1 MVIEKIKITNKIE
14 EFNKN
19 GFIIFDKFLLE
30 KYIEILKSRFDDL
43 FDGKFENIIE
53 PDEWNWKKNLS
64 DPKATRQICNVWKS
78 DNLIRKIVCNETIG
92 LIASKLMGWKGARL
106 VQDNI
111 LWKPSGGKTLGY
123 HQDASYVDWI
133 VPQTM
138 VTCWI
143 SLDRTSQK
151 IGTLEFVTGSHK
163 WKLNPPSA
171 SFHSPHDYRRELIN
185 FAKDNDKELN
195 ITYVEVPPGGASF
208 HHGYTWHGSGINKTS
223 LDRRAIVSHCIP
235 SDAKFHSTNI
245 GGTGKIYKRYK
256 KLNSDEMDES
266 FFPIIWNKEDYQTFN

>member
-1 MVIEKIKITNKIE
+1 MIKKINLTNEIDS
-14 EFNKN
+14 FYNN
-19 GFIIFDKFLLE
+19 GFIIFDKFLLKE
-30 KYIEILKSRFDDL
+30 NIEILKNRFDDL
-43 FDGKFENIIE
+43 FDGKFENTIE

-64 DPKATRQICNVWKS
+64 DLRATRQICNVWKS

-92 LIASKLMGWKGARL
+92 LIASKLMGWQGARL

-138 VTCWI
+138 ISCWM
-143 SLDRTSQK
+143 SLDQTSQK

-163 WKLNPPSA
+163 WELSPPSVN
-171 SFHSPHDYRRELIN
+171 FHSPDDYRRELIN
-185 FAKDNDKELN
+185 FAKDKNKELN

-223 LDRRAIVSHCIP
+223 LNRRAIVSHCIP

-256 KLNSDEMDES
+256 KLNTNEMDES
-266 FFPIIWNKEDYQTFN
+266 FFPIIWNKEGYQTFN

>member
-1 MVIEKIKITNKIE
+1 M
-14 EFNKN
+14 N
-19 GFIIFDKFLLE
+19 GTGK
-30 KYIEILKSRFDDL
+30 KS
-43 FDGKFENIIE
+43 
-53 PDEWNWKKNLS
+53 S
-64 DPKATRQICNVWKS
+64 DPRATRQMCNVWKS

-138 VTCWI
+138 ITCWM
-143 SLDRTSQK
+143 SLDKTSQK
-151 IGTLEFVTGSHK
+151 IGTLEFVAGSHK
-163 WKLNPPSA
+163 WGLSPPSV
-171 SFHSPHDYRRELIN
+171 SFHSPNDYRRELIN
-185 FAKDNDKELN
+185 FAKINNKELN

-223 LDRRAIVSHCIP
+223 LNRRAIVSHCIP

-256 KLNSDEMDES
+256 KINTNEMDES
-266 FFPIIWNKEDYQTFN
+266 FFPILWNKEGYQTFN

>member
-1 MVIEKIKITNKIE
+1 MIIKKVNLTNEIDSFK
-14 EFNKN
+14 NN

-30 KYIEILKSRFDDL
+30 ENIEILKDKFDDL
-43 FDGKFENIIE
+43 FNGKFENTIE

-64 DPKATRQICNVWKS
+64 DPGATRQMCNAWKS

-92 LIASKLMGWKGARL
+92 LIASRLMGWPGARL

-138 VTCWI
+138 ITCWM
-143 SLDRTSQK
+143 SLDQTSQK
-151 IGTLEFVTGSHK
+151 IGTLEFVTGSHE
-163 WKLNPPSA
+163 WGLSPPSIN
-171 SFHSPHDYRRELIN
+171 FHSPDNYRRELIN
-185 FAKDNDKELN
+185 FAKSNNKELN

-223 LDRRAIVSHCIP
+223 LNRRAIVSHCIP
-235 SDAKFHSTNI
+235 SNAKFHSTNI

-256 KLNSDEMDES
+256 KLNTNEMDES
-266 FFPIIWNKEDYQTFN
+266 FFPIIWNKEGYQTFN

>member
-1 MVIEKIKITNKIE
+1 MIKKINLTNEIDS
-14 EFNKN
+14 FNNN

-30 KYIEILKSRFDDL
+30 ENIEILKNRFDDL
-43 FDGKFENIIE
+43 FDGKFENTIE

-64 DPKATRQICNVWKS
+64 DPSVTRQICNVWKS

-92 LIASKLMGWKGARL
+92 LIASKLMGWQGARL

-138 VTCWI
+138 ITCWM
-143 SLDRTSQK
+143 SLDQTSQK

-163 WKLNPPSA
+163 WELSPPSVN
-171 SFHSPHDYRRELIN
+171 FHSPDDYRRELIN
-185 FAKDNDKELN
+185 FAKDNNKELN

-223 LDRRAIVSHCIP
+223 LNRRAIVSHCIP
-235 SDAKFHSTNI
+235 SNAKFHSTNI

-256 KLNSDEMDES
+256 KLNTNEMDES
-266 FFPIIWNKEDYQTFN
+266 FFPIIWNKEGYQTFN

>member
-1 MVIEKIKITNKIE
+1 ME
-14 EFNKN
+14 
-19 GFIIFDKFLLE
+19 LE
-30 KYIEILKSRFDDL
+30 KK
-43 FDGKFENIIE
+43 
-53 PDEWNWKKNLS
+53 LS
-64 DPKATRQICNVWKS
+64 DPSATRQICNVWKS
-78 DNLIRKIVCNETIG
+78 DNLIRKIVCNDTIG
-92 LIASKLMGWKGARL
+92 LIASKLMGWQGARL

-138 VTCWI
+138 ITCWM
-143 SLDRTSQK
+143 SLDQTSQK

-163 WKLNPPSA
+163 WELSPPSVN
-171 SFHSPHDYRRELIN
+171 FHSPDDYRRELIN
-185 FAKDNDKELN
+185 FAKDNNKELN

-223 LDRRAIVSHCIP
+223 LNRRAIVSHCIP

-256 KLNSDEMDES
+256 KINTNEMDES
-266 FFPIIWNKEDYQTFN
+266 FFPILWNKEGYQTFN

>member
-1 MVIEKIKITNKIE
+1 MIKKINLTNEIDS
-14 EFNKN
+14 FNNN

-30 KYIEILKSRFDDL
+30 ENIEILKNRFDDL
-43 FDGKFENIIE
+43 FDGKFENTIE

-64 DPKATRQICNVWKS
+64 DPSATRQICNVWKS

-92 LIASKLMGWKGARL
+92 LIASKLMGWQGARL

-138 VTCWI
+138 ITCWM
-143 SLDRTSQK
+143 SLDQTSQK

-163 WKLNPPSA
+163 WELSPPSVN
-171 SFHSPHDYRRELIN
+171 FHSPDNYRRELIN
-185 FAKDNDKELN
+185 FAKDNNKALN

-223 LDRRAIVSHCIP
+223 LNRRAIVSHCIP

-256 KLNSDEMDES
+256 KLNTNEMDES
-266 FFPIIWNKEDYQTFN
+266 FFPIIWNKEGYQTFN

>member
-1 MVIEKIKITNKIE
+1 MIKKINLTNEIET
-14 EFNKN
+14 FNKN
-19 GFIIFDKFLLE
+19 GFVIFDKFLLE
-30 KYIEILKSRFDDL
+30 ENIEILKNRFDDL
-43 FDGKFENIIE
+43 FDGKFENTIE

-64 DPKATRQICNVWKS
+64 DPKATKQMCNVWKS
-78 DNLIRKIVCNETIG
+78 DNLVKKIVCNETIG

-138 VTCWI
+138 ITCWM
-143 SLDRTSQK
+143 SLDQTSQK

-163 WKLNPPSA
+163 WELSPPSVN
-171 SFHSPHDYRRELIN
+171 FHSPDDYRRELIN
-185 FAKDNDKELN
+185 LAKDNDKELN

-223 LDRRAIVSHCIP
+223 LNRRAIVSHCIP

-256 KLNSDEMDES
+256 KLNTNEMDES
-266 FFPIIWNKEDYQTFN
+266 FFPIIWNKESYQTFN

>member
-1 MVIEKIKITNKIE
+1 MIKKINLNNEIET
-14 EFNKN
+14 FNKN
-19 GFIIFDKFLLE
+19 GFVIFDKFLLE
-30 KYIEILKSRFDDL
+30 ENIEILKNRFDDL
-43 FDGKFENIIE
+43 FDGKFENTIE

-64 DPKATRQICNVWKS
+64 DPRATRQICNVWKS

-138 VTCWI
+138 ISCWM
-143 SLDRTSQK
+143 SLDKTSQK
-151 IGTLEFVTGSHK
+151 IGTLEFVAGSHK
-163 WKLNPPSA
+163 WKLSPPSV
-171 SFHSPHDYRRELIN
+171 SFHSPDDYRRELIN
-185 FAKDNDKELN
+185 FAKINNKELN
-195 ITYVEVPPGGASF
+195 ITYVEVPAGGASF
-208 HHGYTWHGSGINKTS
+208 HHGYTWHGSGINKTN
-223 LDRRAIVSHCIP
+223 LNRRAIVSHCIP

-256 KLNSDEMDES
+256 KINTNEMDES
-266 FFPIIWNKEDYQTFN
+266 FFPILWNLEGYQTFN

>member
-1 MVIEKIKITNKIE
+1 MIKKINLTNEIDS
-14 EFNKN
+14 FNNN

-30 KYIEILKSRFDDL
+30 ENIEILKNRFDDL
-43 FDGKFENIIE
+43 FDGKFENTIE
-53 PDEWNWKKNLS
+53 PDEWNCKKKLS
-64 DPKATRQICNVWKS
+64 DPNATRQICNVWKS
-78 DNLIRKIVCNETIG
+78 DNLIRKIVCNETLG
-92 LIASKLMGWKGARL
+92 LIASKLMGWQGARL

-138 VTCWI
+138 ISCWM
-143 SLDRTSQK
+143 SLDKTRQK

-163 WKLNPPSA
+163 WELSPPSVN
-171 SFHSPHDYRRELIN
+171 FHSPDDYRRELIN
-185 FAKDNDKELN
+185 FAKDNNKELN

-223 LDRRAIVSHCIP
+223 LNRRAIVSHCIP

-256 KLNSDEMDES
+256 KLNTNEMDES
-266 FFPIIWNKEDYQTFN
+266 FFPIIWNKEGYQTFN

>member
-1 MVIEKIKITNKIE
+1 MIKKINLTNEIDS
-14 EFNKN
+14 FNNN

-30 KYIEILKSRFDDL
+30 ENIKILKNKFDDL
-43 FDGKFENIIE
+43 FDGKFENTIE

-64 DPKATRQICNVWKS
+64 DPSTTRQICNAWKS

-92 LIASKLMGWKGARL
+92 LIASKLMGWQGARL

-138 VTCWI
+138 ITCWM
-143 SLDRTSQK
+143 SLDQTSQK

-163 WKLNPPSA
+163 WELSPPSVN
-171 SFHSPHDYRRELIN
+171 FHSPDDYRKELIN
-185 FAKDNDKELN
+185 FAKDNNKELN

-223 LDRRAIVSHCIP
+223 LNRRAIVSHCIP

-256 KLNSDEMDES
+256 KLNTNEMDES
-266 FFPIIWNKEDYQTFN
+266 FFPIIWNKEGYQTFN

>member
-1 MVIEKIKITNKIE
+1 MIKKINLTNEIDV
-14 EFNKN
+14 FNNN
-19 GFIIFDKFLLE
+19 GFVIFDKFLLE
-30 KYIEILKSRFDDL
+30 ENIEILKNRFNDL
-43 FDGKFENIIE
+43 FDGKFENTIE

-64 DPKATRQICNVWKS
+64 DPKSTRQICNVWKS
-78 DNLIRKIVCNETIG
+78 DNLIRKIVCNKTIG
-92 LIASKLMGWKGARL
+92 LIASKLMGWQGARL

-138 VTCWI
+138 ITCWM
-143 SLDRTSQK
+143 SLDQTSQK

-163 WKLNPPSA
+163 WELSPPSVN
-171 SFHSPHDYRRELIN
+171 FHSPDDYRRELIN
-185 FAKDNDKELN
+185 FTKDNNKELN
-195 ITYVEVPPGGASF
+195 IKYVEVPPGGASF

-223 LDRRAIVSHCIP
+223 LNRRAIVSHCIP
-235 SDAKFHSTNI
+235 SNAKFHSTNI

-256 KLNSDEMDES
+256 KLNTNEMDES
-266 FFPIIWNKEDYQTFN
+266 FFPILWNKEGYQTFN

>member
-1 MVIEKIKITNKIE
+1 MIKKINLTNEIEASN
-14 EFNKN
+14 NN
-19 GFIIFDKFLLE
+19 GFVIFDKFLLE
-30 KYIEILKSRFDDL
+30 ENIEILKNRFNDL
-43 FDGKFENIIE
+43 FDGKFENTIE

-64 DPKATRQICNVWKS
+64 DPRATRQICNVWKS

-92 LIASKLMGWKGARL
+92 LIASKLMGWQGARL

-138 VTCWI
+138 ISCWM
-143 SLDRTSQK
+143 SLDQTSQK

-163 WKLNPPSA
+163 WELSPPSVN
-171 SFHSPHDYRRELIN
+171 FHSPDDYRRELIN
-185 FAKDNDKELN
+185 FAKNNNKELN

-223 LDRRAIVSHCIP
+223 LNRRAIVSHCIP
-235 SDAKFHSTNI
+235 SNAKFHSTNI

-256 KLNSDEMDES
+256 KLNTNEMDES
-266 FFPIIWNKEDYQTFN
+266 FFPILWNKEGYQTFN

>member
-1 MVIEKIKITNKIE
+1 MVIEKIKITNEIE

-64 DPKATRQICNVWKS
+64 DPKATRQICNAWKS

-138 VTCWI
+138 VTCWM

-171 SFHSPHDYRRELIN
+171 SFHSPDDYRRELIN
-185 FAKDNDKELN
+185 FTKDNNKELN

-208 HHGYTWHGSGINKTS
+208 HHGYTWHGSGLNKTS

-266 FFPIIWNKEDYQTFN
+266 FFPIIWNKEGYQTFN

>member
-1 MVIEKIKITNKIE
+1 MIKKINLTNEIDS
-14 EFNKN
+14 FNNN

-30 KYIEILKSRFDDL
+30 ENIEILKNRFDDL
-43 FDGKFENIIE
+43 FDGKFENTIE
-53 PDEWNWKKNLS
+53 PDEWNWKKNSS
-64 DPKATRQICNVWKS
+64 DPRATRQICNVWKS

-92 LIASKLMGWKGARL
+92 LIASKLMGWQGARL

-138 VTCWI
+138 ITCWM
-143 SLDRTSQK
+143 SLDQTSQK

-163 WKLNPPSA
+163 WELSPPSVN
-171 SFHSPHDYRRELIN
+171 FHSPDDYRRELIN
-185 FAKDNDKELN
+185 FAKENNKELN

-223 LDRRAIVSHCIP
+223 LNRRAIVSHCIP

-256 KLNSDEMDES
+256 KLNTNEMDES
-266 FFPIIWNKEDYQTFN
+266 FFPIIWNKEGYQTFN

>member
-1 MVIEKIKITNKIE
+1 MIKKINLTNEIDS
-14 EFNKN
+14 FNNN

-30 KYIEILKSRFDDL
+30 ENIEILKNRFDDL
-43 FDGKFENIIE
+43 FDGKFENTIE

-64 DPKATRQICNVWKS
+64 DPIATRQMCNVWKS
-78 DNLIRKIVCNETIG
+78 DNFIRKIVCNETIG
-92 LIASKLMGWKGARL
+92 LIASKLMGWQGARL

-138 VTCWI
+138 ITCWM
-143 SLDRTSQK
+143 SLDQTSQK

-163 WKLNPPSA
+163 WELSPPSVN
-171 SFHSPHDYRRELIN
+171 FHSPDDYRRELIN
-185 FAKDNDKELN
+185 FAKDNNKELN
-195 ITYVEVPPGGASF
+195 ITHVEVPPGGASF

-223 LDRRAIVSHCIP
+223 LNRRAIVSHCIP
-235 SDAKFHSTNI
+235 SNAKFHSTNI

-256 KLNSDEMDES
+256 KFNTNEMDES
-266 FFPIIWNKEDYQTFN
+266 FFPIIWNKEGYQTFN

>member
-1 MVIEKIKITNKIE
+1 MIKKINLTNEIDS
-14 EFNKN
+14 FNNN

-30 KYIEILKSRFDDL
+30 ENIEILKNRFNDL
-43 FDGKFENIIE
+43 FDGKFENTIE
-53 PDEWNWKKNLS
+53 PDEWNWKKNSS
-64 DPKATRQICNVWKS
+64 DPRATRQMCNVWKS

-92 LIASKLMGWKGARL
+92 LIASKMMGWKGARL

-138 VTCWI
+138 ITCWM
-143 SLDRTSQK
+143 SLDQTSQK

-163 WKLNPPSA
+163 WELSPPSVN
-171 SFHSPHDYRRELIN
+171 FHSPDDYRRELIN
-185 FAKDNDKELN
+185 FAKINNKELN
-195 ITYVEVPPGGASF
+195 ITYMEVPAGGASF

-223 LDRRAIVSHCIP
+223 LNRRAIVSHCIP

-256 KLNSDEMDES
+256 KLNTNEMDES
-266 FFPIIWNKEDYQTFN
+266 FFPILWNKEGYQTFN

>member
-1 MVIEKIKITNKIE
+1 MIKKINLTHEIDS
-14 EFNKN
+14 FNNN

-30 KYIEILKSRFDDL
+30 ENIEILKNRFDDL
-43 FDGKFENIIE
+43 FDGKFENTIE
-53 PDEWNWKKNLS
+53 PDEWHWKKNLS
-64 DPKATRQICNVWKS
+64 DPSATRQICNVWKS
-78 DNLIRKIVCNETIG
+78 DNLIRKIVCNKTIG
-92 LIASKLMGWKGARL
+92 LIASKLMEWQGARL

-138 VTCWI
+138 ITCWM
-143 SLDRTSQK
+143 SLDQTSQK

-163 WKLNPPSA
+163 WELSPPSVN
-171 SFHSPHDYRRELIN
+171 FHSPDDYRRELVN
-185 FAKDNDKELN
+185 FAKDNNKELN

-223 LDRRAIVSHCIP
+223 LNRRAIVSHCIP

-256 KLNSDEMDES
+256 KLNTNEMDES
-266 FFPIIWNKEDYQTFN
+266 FFPIIWNKEGYQTFN

>member
-1 MVIEKIKITNKIE
+1 MIKKINLTNEIDA
-14 EFNKN
+14 FNNN
-19 GFIIFDKFLLE
+19 GFVIFDKFLLE
-30 KYIEILKSRFDDL
+30 ENIEILKNRFDDL
-43 FDGKFENIIE
+43 FDGKFENTIE
-53 PDEWNWKKNLS
+53 PDEWNWKKNFS
-64 DPKATRQICNVWKS
+64 DPSATRQICNVWKS

-92 LIASKLMGWKGARL
+92 LIASKLMGWQGARL

-138 VTCWI
+138 ITCWM
-143 SLDRTSQK
+143 SLDQTSQK

-163 WKLNPPSA
+163 WELSPPSVN
-171 SFHSPHDYRRELIN
+171 FHSPDDYRRELIN
-185 FAKDNDKELN
+185 FAKDNNKELN

-223 LDRRAIVSHCIP
+223 LNRRAIVSHCIP

-256 KLNSDEMDES
+256 KLNTNEMDES
-266 FFPIIWNKEDYQTFN
+266 FFPIIWNKQGYQTFN

>member
-1 MVIEKIKITNKIE
+1 MIKKINLTNEIDS
-14 EFNKN
+14 FNNN

-30 KYIEILKSRFDDL
+30 ENIEILKNRFDDL
-43 FDGKFENIIE
+43 FDGKFENTIE

-64 DPKATRQICNVWKS
+64 DLRATRQICNVWKS

-92 LIASKLMGWKGARL
+92 LIASKLMGWQGARL

-138 VTCWI
+138 ISCWM
-143 SLDRTSQK
+143 SLDQTSQK

-163 WKLNPPSA
+163 WELSPPSVN
-171 SFHSPHDYRRELIN
+171 FHSPDDYRRELIN
-185 FAKDNDKELN
+185 FAKDNNKELN

-223 LDRRAIVSHCIP
+223 LNRRAIVSHCIP
-235 SDAKFHSTNI
+235 SNAKFHSTNI

-256 KLNSDEMDES
+256 KLNTNEMDES
-266 FFPIIWNKEDYQTFN
+266 FFPILWNKEGYQTFN

>member
-1 MVIEKIKITNKIE
+1 MIKKINLTNEIDS
-14 EFNKN
+14 FNNN

-30 KYIEILKSRFDDL
+30 ENIEILKNRFDDL
-43 FDGKFENIIE
+43 FDGKFENTIE

-64 DPKATRQICNVWKS
+64 DPIATRQICNVWKS

-92 LIASKLMGWKGARL
+92 LIASKLMGWQGARL

-138 VTCWI
+138 ITCWM
-143 SLDRTSQK
+143 SLDQTSQK

-163 WKLNPPSA
+163 WELSPPSVN
-171 SFHSPHDYRRELIN
+171 FHSPDDYRRELIN
-185 FAKDNDKELN
+185 FAKDNNKELN

-223 LDRRAIVSHCIP
+223 LNRRAIVSHCIP

-256 KLNSDEMDES
+256 KLNTNEMDES
-266 FFPIIWNKEDYQTFN
+266 FFPIIWNKEGYQTFN

>member
-1 MVIEKIKITNKIE
+1 MNKKINLTNEIDS
-14 EFNKN
+14 FHNN
-19 GFIIFDKFLLE
+19 GFTIFDKFLLE
-30 KYIEILKSRFDDL
+30 ENIGKLKNRFDDL
-43 FDGKFENIIE
+43 FDGKFENTIE

-64 DPKATRQICNVWKS
+64 DLSVTRQICNVWKS
-78 DNLIRKIVCNETIG
+78 DNFIRKIVCNKTIG
-92 LIASKLMGWKGARL
+92 LIASKLMGGQGARL

-138 VTCWI
+138 ITCWM
-143 SLDRTSQK
+143 SLDQTSQK

-163 WKLNPPSA
+163 WGLSPPSVN
-171 SFHSPHDYRRELIN
+171 FHSPDDYRRELIN
-185 FAKDNDKELN
+185 FAKDNNKELN

-223 LDRRAIVSHCIP
+223 LNRRAIVSHCIP

-256 KLNSDEMDES
+256 KLNTNEMDES
-266 FFPIIWNKEDYQTFN
+266 FFPINWNKEGYQTFN

>member
-1 MVIEKIKITNKIE
+1 
-14 EFNKN
+14 
-19 GFIIFDKFLLE
+19 
-30 KYIEILKSRFDDL
+30 
-43 FDGKFENIIE
+43 
-53 PDEWNWKKNLS
+53 
-64 DPKATRQICNVWKS
+64 
-78 DNLIRKIVCNETIG
+78 
-92 LIASKLMGWKGARL
+92 MGWKGARL

-138 VTCWI
+138 ITCWM
-143 SLDRTSQK
+143 SLDQTNQK

-163 WKLNPPSA
+163 WELSPPSVN
-171 SFHSPHDYRRELIN
+171 FHSPDDYRRELIN
-185 FAKDNDKELN
+185 FAKDNNKELN

-223 LDRRAIVSHCIP
+223 LNRRAIVSHCIP
-235 SDAKFHSTNI
+235 SNAKFHSTNI

-256 KLNSDEMDES
+256 KLNTNEMDES
-266 FFPIIWNKEDYQTFN
+266 FFPIIWNKEGYQTFN

>member
-1 MVIEKIKITNKIE
+1 MIKKINLTNEIDS
-14 EFNKN
+14 FNNN

-30 KYIEILKSRFDDL
+30 ENIEILKNRFNDL
-43 FDGKFENIIE
+43 FDGKFENTIE
-53 PDEWNWKKNLS
+53 PDEWNWKKNFS
-64 DPKATRQICNVWKS
+64 DPSATRQICNVWKS

-92 LIASKLMGWKGARL
+92 LIASKLMGWQGARL

-138 VTCWI
+138 ITCWM
-143 SLDRTSQK
+143 SLDQTSQK

-163 WKLNPPSA
+163 WELSPPSVN
-171 SFHSPHDYRRELIN
+171 FHSPDDYRRELIN
-185 FAKDNDKELN
+185 FAKDNNKELN

-223 LDRRAIVSHCIP
+223 LNRRAIVSHCIP
-235 SDAKFHSTNI
+235 FDAKFHSTNI

-256 KLNSDEMDES
+256 KLNTNEMDES
-266 FFPIIWNKEDYQTFN
+266 FFPIIWNKEGYQTFN

>member
-1 MVIEKIKITNKIE
+1 MIKKINLTNEIDS
-14 EFNKN
+14 FNNN

-30 KYIEILKSRFDDL
+30 ENIEILKNRFDDL
-43 FDGKFENIIE
+43 FDGKFENTIQ
-53 PDEWNWKKNLS
+53 PDEWHWKKNLS
-64 DPKATRQICNVWKS
+64 DPSATRQICNVWKS

-92 LIASKLMGWKGARL
+92 LIASKLMGWQGARL

-138 VTCWI
+138 ITCWM
-143 SLDRTSQK
+143 SLDQTSQK

-163 WKLNPPSA
+163 WELSPPSVN
-171 SFHSPHDYRRELIN
+171 FHSPDDYRRELIN
-185 FAKDNDKELN
+185 FAKDNNKELN

-223 LDRRAIVSHCIP
+223 LNRRAIVSHCIP
-235 SDAKFHSTNI
+235 SNAKFHSTNI

-256 KLNSDEMDES
+256 KLNTNEMDES
-266 FFPIIWNKEDYQTFN
+266 FFPILWNKEGYQTFN